1 MSTPRYSVLLPT
13 RNGGAQLEGCIRS
26 VLEADRDDVELVV
39 SDNASDDETPE
50 IIARFAGDERLT
62 ALRQAS
68 PIEVSEN
75 WNACLERS
83 RGERILLLGD
93 DDRLLPDYFAR
104 ADALL
109 ERWEEPDCLLYNG
122 FAYASPGF
130 VGSSHSYYA
139 DPFYVADD
147 RLPKDG
153 TFTESQRRAVL
164 AAMFRFRFPV
174 HLNMQTALVTRAAV
188 DRLRAGLF
196 KPPFPDFYGLAA
208 LMLVAE
214 RWVLSSE
221 RLVVVGVS
229 PKSFGRTI
237 HSPRQQAA
245 GLEYL
250 GIAPTFPGKL
260 PGSEIFNGHYET
272 LLALLS
278 DYPGELAGME
288 IDRGEYVISQANTWW
303 VQLRLGTLRGRELLA
318 RLRML
323 SGTDAARLLRALLP
337 RLRPAAVARQLRA
350 GQGETVPGLWPGMRP
365 VPEVADLDEFRAWIA
380 ERRAPSPIGR

>member
-1 MSTPRYSVLLPT
+1 MSGPRYSVLLPT

-26 VLEADRDDVELVV
+26 VLEADRDDIELVV

-50 IIARFAGDERLT
+50 VLARFAGDERLI

-68 PIEVSEN
+68 SLEVTEN
-75 WNACLERS
+75 WNACRERS
-83 RGERILLLGD
+83 RGEHILLLGD

-109 ERWEEPDCLLYNG
+109 ERWDQPDCLLYNG

-130 VGSSHSYYA
+130 VDSPHSHYA
-139 DPFYVADD
+139 DPFYVVDG
-147 RLPKDG
+147 RLPADG
-153 TFTESQRRAVL
+153 PFTASQRRTVL

-174 HLNMQTALVTRAAV
+174 HLNMQTALVKRAV
-188 DRLRAGLF
+188 VERLRAGLF

-229 PKSFGRTI
+229 PKSFGRTV
-237 HSPRQQAA
+237 HSPQQQVG

-250 GIAPTFPGKL
+250 GIAPAFPGKL

-278 DYPGELAGME
+278 DYPGELAGLE

-303 VQLRLGTLRGRELLA
+303 VQFRLGTLRGREVLA

-323 SGTDAARLLRALLP
+323 SRADAARLVRALLP
-337 RLRPAAVARQLRA
+337 RL
-350 GQGETVPGLWPGMRP
+350 
-365 VPEVADLDEFRAWIA
+365 
-380 ERRAPSPIGR
+380 